1 MLRLI
6 ADENVNKAIITG
18 LRRLLP
24 DIVLATEIGLVQTD
38 DRLILEWAAGD
49 HRVLVTHDVRTM
61 PGYAYERVTAGLPLP
76 GVFVV
81 PSLLPIGRAID
92 DLMLM
97 ITCADDREWENRV
110 LFLSL

>member
-38 DRLILEWAAGD
+38 DRLILEWAA
-49 HRVLVTHDVRTM
+49 
-61 PGYAYERVTAGLPLP
+61 
-76 GVFVV
+76 
-81 PSLLPIGRAID
+81 
-92 DLMLM
+92 
-97 ITCADDREWENRV
+97 
-110 LFLSL
+110 